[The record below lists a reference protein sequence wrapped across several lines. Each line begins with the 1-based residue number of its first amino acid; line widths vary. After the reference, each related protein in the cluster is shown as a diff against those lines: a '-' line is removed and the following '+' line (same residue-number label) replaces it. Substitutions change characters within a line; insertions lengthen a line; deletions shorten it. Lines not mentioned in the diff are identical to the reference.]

1 MRAYRQVLGS
11 GGVTRLVV
19 AALTSRVST
28 SMLGLSLL
36 LTVVDRYGSYATAGT
51 VLTVHALA
59 LALCAPVAGRLA
71 DVWGPRRTLSWYMV
85 AHAGGYGAVLAAIL
99 LHADGVVLGL
109 AVAAVGATTTPA
121 GPVTRAQWPK
131 LVDGDQLGTAYAL
144 DSALNSVTFIAGPLL
159 VAALVTL
166 GSPLTAVALAGACK
180 MIGDALLATAPSLRR
195 RDTAVDAT
203 PARRLLGPL
212 AAVGVR
218 RLLGVVSL
226 DTFMHGCIQVGAAA
240 VADGGN
246 LTGFLVSAV
255 SAGEVAGGLA
265 YGLRAWPGRPQLQL
279 AGLHAAAAVLLGLAG
294 FAGGTP
300 ALGVLFVAI
309 GLASG
314 GRDTLTQLVLGEA
327 TPAPYRTEV
336 FAWLSTF
343 MWAGYGGGTAI
354 AGQIATLGGAT
365 PAFLAAATAGVI
377 AAGMVVRLRT
387 CAGAETARLP

>member
-1 MRAYRQVLGS
+1 
-11 GGVTRLVV
+11 
-19 AALTSRVST
+19 
-28 SMLGLSLL
+28 
-36 LTVVDRYGSYATAGT
+36 
-51 VLTVHALA
+51 
-59 LALCAPVAGRLA
+59 
-71 DVWGPRRTLSWYMV
+71 
-85 AHAGGYGAVLAAIL
+85 
-99 LHADGVVLGL
+99 
-109 AVAAVGATTTPA
+109 
-121 GPVTRAQWPK
+121 
-131 LVDGDQLGTAYAL
+131 
-144 DSALNSVTFIAGPLL
+144 
-159 VAALVTL
+159 
-166 GSPLTAVALAGACK
+166 
-180 MIGDALLATAPSLRR
+180 
-195 RDTAVDAT
+195 
-203 PARRLLGPL
+203 
-212 AAVGVR
+212 
-218 RLLGVVSL
+218 
-226 DTFMHGCIQVGAAA
+226 MHGCIQVGAAA